1 MDFLFTYQRRFARWL
16 LAMMLVCA
24 GLAAPAFAATQTPF
38 SPDETPY
45 SCLGSDGVTPGICV
59 EEAEVDPGML
69 AESEQPLV
77 VPSAVF
83 EGFLDDVKHA
93 PAWKTITSPV
103 SEVPLPMAGWLLV
116 SALGGLGLFGKR
128 RRDAFPSLRKG
139 AELEPLQS
147 ALRGSTG
154 PAAPEAP
161 VVTRR
166 LRPVELLSRLSLGL
180 RMPGG
185 PCAAAF
191 APECAGLVRS
201 GGAENRYA
209 IAEDRAPPSGRSW
222 DLVGPAL
229 SAGPHRVRRIPFDSC
244 RSVATGL
251 QLFFMVPPSGP
262 AGGYSASNTKNGN
275 TRIIPRAGF
284 RRQAPALHY
293 QPTNNQEL
301 TT

>member
-1 MDFLFTYQRRFARWL
+1 
-16 LAMMLVCA
+16 MMLICA
-24 GLAAPAFAATQTPF
+24 GLAAPAFAATQSQF
-38 SPDETPY
+38 SPGETPY
-45 SCLGSDGVTPGICV
+45 TCLGPDGVTPALCADEAVSQVV
-59 EEAEVDPGML
+59 EESDQPEVV
-69 AESEQPLV
+69 ST
-77 VPSAVF
+77 VF
-83 EGFLDDVKHA
+83 EGFLDDVKHM
-93 PAWKTITSPV
+93 PAWKTITAPV

-161 VVTRR
+161 VVVRR
-166 LRPVELLSRLSLGL
+166 LRPAELLSRLSLGL

-229 SAGPHRVRRIPFDSC
+229 SAGPHWAWRIPFDSC

-251 QLFFMVPPSGP
+251 QLFFMVPPARIYERVP
-262 AGGYSASNTKNGN
+262 ASKTKNGV

-293 QPTNNQEL
+293 QPTHNQEL